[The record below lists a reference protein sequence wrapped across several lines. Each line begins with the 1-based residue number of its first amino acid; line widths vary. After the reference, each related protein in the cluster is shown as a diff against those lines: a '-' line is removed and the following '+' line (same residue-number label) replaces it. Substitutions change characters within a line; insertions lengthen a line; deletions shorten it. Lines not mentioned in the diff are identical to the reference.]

1 MGFDLYGENPTITKG
16 TIKPIEPN
24 EKYNSKDESW
34 DLFFEQK
41 REYES
46 ANIGVYFRASV
57 WSWRP
62 IWAMV
67 QELCDDIL
75 SKEEIKQGS
84 YNDGFLINAMKA
96 ELIGQRLISQKDYLK
111 EFCEKQKTE
120 FALKREFNEKLSE
133 SATKYLEIM
142 SKLNPELDIQ
152 IPLDLKKI
160 KNSRAFQIWQM
171 LGSQFE
177 GIQYGE
183 TAYSLDYEHI
193 MQFAEFCTQSG
204 GFRIH

>member
-84 YNDGFLINAMKA
+84 YNDGSLINAMKA
-96 ELIGQRLISQKDYLK
+96 ELI
-111 EFCEKQKTE
+111 
-120 FALKREFNEKLSE
+120 
-133 SATKYLEIM
+133 
-142 SKLNPELDIQ
+142 
-152 IPLDLKKI
+152 
-160 KNSRAFQIWQM
+160 
-171 LGSQFE
+171 
-177 GIQYGE
+177 
-183 TAYSLDYEHI
+183 
-193 MQFAEFCTQSG
+193 
-204 GFRIH
+204 